1 MIRTSGIGTLVLAAW
16 LVLLAHPAEADPQT
30 IQVYKSPTCG
40 CCRKW
45 VDYLRSRGYNV
56 TVSDVPDV
64 SRVKQDVGVPSGA
77 SSCHTAL
84 IGGYFIEGHVPEQ
97 DISRLLAEHPN
108 IAGLAV
114 PGMPIGSPG
123 MEGPNPQAYSVLAV
137 HKDGKVTV
145 FAEHRP

>member
-1 MIRTSGIGTLVLAAW
+1 MIRISGIGTLVLAAW
-16 LVLLAHPAEADPQT
+16 LVLLAHPAEADPQAM
-30 IQVYKSPTCG
+30 QVYKSPTCG
-40 CCRKW
+40 CCQKW
-45 VDYLRSRGYNV
+45 VDHLRSRGYNV
-56 TVSDVPDV
+56 TVSDVSDV
-64 SRVKQDVGVPSGA
+64 SRVKRDLGVPSGA

-84 IGGYFIEGHVPEQ
+84 VGGYFIEGHVPEE
-97 DISRLLAEHPN
+97 DISRLLAERPN

-123 MEGPNPQAYSVLAV
+123 MEGPNPQAYSVFAV